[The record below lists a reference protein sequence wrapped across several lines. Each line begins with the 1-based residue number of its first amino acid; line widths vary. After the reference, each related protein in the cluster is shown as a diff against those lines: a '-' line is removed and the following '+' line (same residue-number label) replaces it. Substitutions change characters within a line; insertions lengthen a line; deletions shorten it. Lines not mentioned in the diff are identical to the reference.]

1 MNMPGYS
8 AEKSLYQTSRS
19 YNTAGS
25 VDSSVANV
33 QPALIPPPRGSCQQ
47 ICGGDPDCIQ
57 CCVCIRR
64 GGHPW
69 QCCF

>member
-19 YNTAGS
+19 SNAAES
-25 VDSSVANV
+25 FDSSVGTV
-33 QPALIPPPRGSCQQ
+33 QPAFIRPPHGSCQQ
-47 ICGGDPDCIQ
+47 ICGGDADCIQ
-57 CCVCIRR
+57 CCMCIRR
-64 GGHPW
+64 GGHPS

>member
-8 AEKSLYQTSRS
+8 AEKSLYQMSRS
-19 YNTAGS
+19 YNAS
-25 VDSSVANV
+25 ASFDSATGTV
-33 QPALIPPPRGSCQQ
+33 QPALPPRNPCLQ

-57 CCVCIRR
+57 CCTCIRR
-64 GGHPW
+64 GGHPS